1 MIRPSTG
8 LSIDDVANLSDKFWN
23 MHRDYMAVADGSVIT
38 LLTIQYN
45 LVAGTLTQYLSER
58 EDLRS
63 LLEDILSW
71 KVQ

>member
-1 MIRPSTG
+1 
-8 LSIDDVANLSDKFWN
+8 
-23 MHRDYMAVADGSVIT
+23 MAVTDGSVIT

-58 EDLRS
+58 KDLES

>member
-1 MIRPSTG
+1 
-8 LSIDDVANLSDKFWN
+8 

-45 LVAGTLTQYLSER
+45 LVAGTLTHYLSER
-58 EDLRS
+58 KDLEC